1 MPGINRTAQL
11 LAIVACIFATAVD
24 VSAQDRPIA
33 PASMLQRVGIDQK
46 LEAQLPLDLTFR
58 DEAGKTVRLGDYFG
72 KRPVVLAL
80 VYYGCPSLCTMTLN
94 GMNQS
99 FRTLSFDIGK
109 EYEVITVSF
118 DPSETPELAAEKK
131 ANYVREYGR
140 AGGPEGWHFLTGD
153 APAIA
158 ALTQAVGFRYVW
170 DEPTKQFAH
179 GSAIML
185 ATPQGKLSKYFYGL
199 EYAPKDLRLGIIEA
213 SEERVGT
220 LADSVTLLCYQYNPM
235 TGKYGFAIM
244 ATLRA
249 AGVLTLLLL
258 GGFIIIKLVRER
270 RSVIHPSAQVVPG
283 GGKV

>member
-1 MPGINRTAQL
+1 MNSWRAVVVLLL
-11 LAIVACIFATAVD
+11 LATSA
-24 VSAQDRPIA
+24 VSAQERPA
-33 PASMLQRVGIDQK
+33 PPASMLQRVGIDQK

-58 DEAGKTVRLGDYFG
+58 DDTGKTVRLGDYFG

-118 DPSETPELAAEKK
+118 DPSETPALAAEKK

-140 AGGPEGWHFLTGD
+140 AGGAQGWHFLTGD

-258 GGFIIIKLVRER
+258 GGFITIKLLRER